1 MKNFN
6 SIIRSL
12 FIVAF
17 VVFAASCSN
26 PDEGVLNSI
35 DHQASLDAE
44 NLVAEKIA
52 DAAKTKMYTA
62 DLAMLNESGVS
73 GTAELTLTRN
83 EITVTIQA
91 TGLEANMLHP
101 QHIHGFLENKSN
113 STCPSPSADTNGD
126 GIIDLGEGAPF
137 YGPIIQP
144 IYVPIDDYP
153 IAVNGDINY
162 ERTFTL
168 GETEFEEE
176 GEVATYSE
184 LRPLQ
189 NRAIV
194 LHGMTVDGEYVATL
208 PVACGQITPSQGNNN

>member
-1 MKNFN
+1 MKNSK

-12 FIVAF
+12 FIVSF
-17 VVFAASCSN
+17 VLFAASCTD
-26 PDEGVLNSI
+26 PDEGVVNSI
-35 DHQASLDAE
+35 DDQMSIDAE
-44 NLVAEKIA
+44 NLVAESRA

-62 DLAMLNESGVS
+62 DLSMLNESGVS

-83 EITVTIQA
+83 EITVKIQA
-91 TGLEANMLHP
+91 TGLEPNMLHP
-101 QHIHGFLENKSN
+101 QHIHGFLENKRN
-113 STCPSPSADTNGD
+113 STCPSPSADTNED

-153 IAVNGDINY
+153 MAVNGEIDY

-194 LHGMTVDGEYVATL
+194 LHGMTVDGEYNPFL
-208 PVACGQITPSQGNNN
+208 PVACGQITTSQGNNN

>member
-6 SIIRSL
+6 SIISSL

-17 VVFAASCSN
+17 AVFAASCSD
-26 PDEGVLNSI
+26 PGGGVINSI
-35 DHQASLDAE
+35 DTIDTQTSLKTA
-44 NLVAEKIA
+44 NLDVE
-52 DAAKTKMYTA
+52 AAKTKMYTA

-83 EITVTIQA
+83 ELTVTIQA
-91 TGLEANMLHP
+91 TGLEPNKLHP
-101 QHIHGFLENKSN
+101 QHVHGFMENKRN

-144 IYVPIDDYP
+144 IYVPIDTYP
-153 IAVNGDINY
+153 VADDNGDINF

-168 GETEFEEE
+168 GETEFEAE

-189 NRAIV
+189 NRTIV
-194 LHGMTVDGEYVATL
+194 LHGMTVDGEYNAFL
-208 PVACGQITPSQGNNN
+208 PVACGQITPSQGNNK